1 MLNFLAKQF
10 VYMELSKLNFFIYVV
25 AAIFEVFD
33 T

>member
-1 MLNFLAKQF
+1 MVNFLAKQF
-10 VYMELSKLNFFIYVV
+10 VYMEFSKLNFFIYVV